1 MPPNSDLT
9 TLTTQE
15 LLDLYSDDPIM
26 QGLIQDEQ
34 RYEMEHSTTTG
45 TTYQR
50 TLTEAEQCAF
60 ESIDLKGTLT
70 RDAAGRI
77 SGAVWFPAMTQVEL
91 TLIGM
96 GGIGSWTGFLLNRLA
111 VRQMICYDADTVE
124 AHNTSGQ
131 LMGSSHIGSYKTD
144 VFKNIIDY
152 LGNPSV
158 ATSVYHEF
166 VTAENFHPLKY
177 TFCGLDNMAARR
189 TIFEA
194 WISSTPDNGNYWFID
209 GRLSATTAIVV
220 IIPRNNPAAI
230 AAYRE
235 RYLFTDEQA
244 EETVCSFKQTSF
256 MAAIIGGMMANALV
270 NIVYNEGDNFPPV
283 YIPFAI
289 AYNSENFRTST
300 LNMP

>member
-1 MPPNSDLT
+1 MTPNSDLT
-9 TLTTQE
+9 ALSTQE

-26 QGLIQDEQ
+26 QRLIQDEQ
-34 RYEMEHSTTTG
+34 RYEMEHSTITS
-45 TTYQR
+45 TTYDR

-77 SGAVWFPAMTQVEL
+77 SGAAWFNDMTLVDL
-91 TLIGM
+91 TIIGM
-96 GGIGSWTGFLLNRLA
+96 GGIGSWAGFLLNRLA
-111 VRQMICYDADTVE
+111 VDQMICYDADTIEV
-124 AHNTSGQ
+124 HNTSGQ
-131 LMGSSHIGSYKTD
+131 LYGSSHIGSYKTD

-152 LGNPSV
+152 LGNPTVS
-158 ATSVYHEF
+158 TLVYHEF
-166 VTAENFHPLKY
+166 VTADNFYSQKY

-194 WISSTPDNGNYWFID
+194 WISSTSDDSNYWFID

-230 AAYRE
+230 TAYRE

-270 NIVYNEGDNFPPV
+270 NIVYNEGNNFPPV
-283 YIPFAI
+283 YVPFAI